1 MTGCS
6 DTIVLTGFGP
16 FPGMPE
22 NASARLVPKLVQ
34 LVERRFT
41 AHRVVGRILPTEWVR
56 APADLEALYARER
69 PKLALH
75 FGVSERA
82 NGFVI
87 ETQGKKALRALP
99 DASGA
104 YPPLDSQT
112 SAPTALAV
120 QLPTREIVE
129 RLQALGIAARLSDDA
144 GAYLCNAVLYR
155 SLELALAA
163 KEPVKVGF
171 VHIPHVI
178 APAGSGGM
186 ASLDFS
192 QALAGGLEVIRAAL
206 GRPASRRAPVRS
218 VKGP

>member
-22 NASARLVPKLVQ
+22 NVSARLVPKLVQ
-34 LVERRFT
+34 LAARRFT
-41 AHRVVGRILPTEWVR
+41 AHRIVGRILPTEWVR

-82 NGFVI
+82 IGFVI
-87 ETQGKKALRALP
+87 ETQGKKASGALA

-104 YPPLDSQT
+104 YPPRASLTPSP
-112 SAPTALAV
+112 AALAV

-163 KEPVKVGF
+163 REPVKVGF
-171 VHIPHVI
+171 VHIPHILPPV
-178 APAGSGGM
+178 GSSGIGP
-186 ASLDFS
+186 LDFN

-206 GRPASRRAPVRS
+206 GRPPSRRAPVRS